1 MFENFTKF
9 FAEKKNIYIF
19 VAALVIV
26 VGILV
31 LKNAGLYEGMKE
43 DVETKPAT
51 ASVTASVPEKKP
63 SSIKAKPMGSN

>member
-9 FAEKKNIYIF
+9 FAVKKNITIF

-31 LKNAGLYEGMKE
+31 LKNAGLYEGMK
-43 DVETKPAT
+43 DETKPET
-51 ASVTASVPEKKP
+51 ASETASPQKTP

>member
-9 FAEKKNIYIF
+9 FAVKKNITIF

-43 DVETKPAT
+43 GVETKPAT
-51 ASVTASVPEKKP
+51 ASVTASPKKTP